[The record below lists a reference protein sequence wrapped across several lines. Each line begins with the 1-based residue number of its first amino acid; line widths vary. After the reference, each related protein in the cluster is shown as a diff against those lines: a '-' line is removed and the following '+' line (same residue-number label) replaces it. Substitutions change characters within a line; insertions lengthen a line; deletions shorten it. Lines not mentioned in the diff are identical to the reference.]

1 MTQKKGRE
9 AFDSE
14 KVICTVDDIQVDCKT
29 WGDPVAK
36 AEADEIESK
45 LDFLSHYDS

>member
-1 MTQKKGRE
+1 MTQKHE
-9 AFDSE
+9 NFDP
-14 KVICTVDDIQVDCKT
+14 KKIICTVDDVQVDCKT

-36 AEADEIESK
+36 AEGDEIESK

>member
-1 MTQKKGRE
+1 MTQKKRE

-14 KVICTVDDIQVDCKT
+14 KVICTIDDVEVDCKT

-36 AEADEIESK
+36 EAVDEIESS
-45 LDFLSHYDS
+45 LDFLSHFDS